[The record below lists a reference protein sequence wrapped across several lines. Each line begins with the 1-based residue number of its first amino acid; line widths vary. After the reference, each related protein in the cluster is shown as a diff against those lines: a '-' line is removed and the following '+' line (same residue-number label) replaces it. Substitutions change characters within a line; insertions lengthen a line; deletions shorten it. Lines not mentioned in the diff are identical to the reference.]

1 MSDGHF
7 QVSARARS
15 AATPHCAVPRAHH
28 RSVDV
33 PGASQAYAVKAPP
46 QPQPEFSYKVFF
58 IFPSNSASFSTL
70 LIWDF
75 PPTCWPL
82 CDSLVVAA
90 AASQSWTR
98 ETIHAL

>member
-7 QVSARARS
+7 QVSAGARS
-15 AATPHCAVPRAHH
+15 AATPHCALPRAHH

-33 PGASQAYAVKAPP
+33 PGASQAHAVKAPP
-46 QPQPEFSYKVFF
+46 NPNQSSAIKFFF

-82 CDSLVVAA
+82 CDSLLVAA
-90 AASQSWTR
+90 AASQSWMSPF
-98 ETIHAL
+98 EGG